1 MAGYLSGDLKDLW
14 YPLFVVFWLVT
25 FFLFFYYDAKPEYR
39 NVKYRFLSNLIMI
52 SMLAFLVSVAIIYNT
67 DEKDFEIRKHKL
79 QELVSE
85 RDNGEEYALTENEKQ
100 IQQDNFIK
108 NYFSNPY
115 LMNVDL
121 DERLTNKYFKSLIK
135 RYSINI
141 YAFDREGN
149 PLRGLMNKDFDKLN
163 RSRFYKKTQA
173 ITDNFYYLPLKE
185 NSEKYLGYFPIDRD
199 SVVLGYLFIEFVPKI
214 FTSYSAY
221 PELLLKNKNEYDE
234 EFDQYSYAIYDN
246 KYLVKQKG
254 DYEYRLNFDFK
265 TPNKS
270 DYRTVHQEGYE
281 HMIYFGS
288 DKQVIITEP
297 ERTILN
303 TLSVFSYAVLFF
315 IVFFI
320 LIDYLG
326 LVNKLWGDE
335 SIRQLFSGRTLQKQI
350 QNSMITLVLFS
361 LLVIGLVTLV
371 YFQYQYGIYQ
381 NGRLLKKVNSVIKN
395 FNQYYVDAYP
405 NYGEGTYEWVSIQK
419 IKSLSSIYSLDINI
433 YNDKGEL
440 MTTSQ
445 PEIFKRSLVATRMD
459 PDAYTELCI
468 HNKSKYVHDETIGKL
483 KFLSAYQS
491 FRANGKVYGYLNF
504 PYYGKEKSFREDI
517 SYFLVALV
525 NVYVLLLLAAALLAV
540 FLSRTITNSL
550 TLIAENIKGVE
561 LGKKN
566 TPIEWKN
573 ADEIGL
579 LVKQYN
585 SMLAELERSAELLG
599 RSEREGAWREMAKQ
613 VAHEIKNPLTPMKL
627 SVQHLQ
633 RAMKENTPDVKE
645 LTEKVTE
652 RLIIQIDNLSN
663 IATAF
668 SDFAKMPQ
676 GDYQKIDLI
685 PAIRATVELFSELE
699 NIEFHFHLPLEP
711 CYVLGD
717 DNQWMRVCTNIIK
730 NATQAIP
737 ENSKGRIDITLWEE
751 NENYVLS
758 VKDTGVGI
766 DLGKHSKIFEPNFTT
781 KTSGTGLGLAIAKN
795 IIEKMN
801 GRIWFESNLNDFT
814 VFYVELPKFAP

>member
-1 MAGYLSGDLKDLW
+1 
-14 YPLFVVFWLVT
+14 
-25 FFLFFYYDAKPEYR
+25 
-39 NVKYRFLSNLIMI
+39 
-52 SMLAFLVSVAIIYNT
+52 VAIIYNT
-67 DEKDFEIRKHKL
+67 DEKDYEIRKHKL

-85 RDNGEEYALTENEKQ
+85 RDVGEEYALTENEKA
-100 IQQDNFIK
+100 IREDNFIK

-115 LMNVDL
+115 MMNVDL
-121 DERLTNKYFKSLIK
+121 DERLTNKYFKALIK

-141 YAFDREGN
+141 YAFDRDGN
-149 PLRGLMNKDFDKLN
+149 PLRGTMNKDFDKLN
-163 RSRFYKKTQA
+163 RSRYYKKTQP
-173 ITDNFYYLPLKE
+173 ITSSFYYLPLKE
-185 NSEKYLGYFPIDRD
+185 NGEKYLGYFPINMD
-199 SVVLGYLFIEFVPKI
+199 STTVGYLFIEFVPKI

-221 PELLLKNKNEYDE
+221 PELLLKNKNDYDE
-234 EFDQYSYAIYDN
+234 EFDQFSYAIYDN

-254 DYEYRLNFDFK
+254 DYEYKLNFDFVQLK
-265 TPNKS
+265 NS
-270 DYRTVHQEGYE
+270 EYRTVKKDGYE
-281 HMIYFGS
+281 HMIFFGK
-288 DKQVIITEP
+288 DKQVIITES
-297 ERTILN
+297 ERTLLN

-320 LIDYLG
+320 LIDYIG

-350 QNSMITLVLFS
+350 QNSMIALVLFS
-361 LLVIGLVTLV
+361 LAVIGLVTLF
-371 YFQYQYGIYQ
+371 YFQYQYDIYQ
-381 NGRLLKKVNSVIKN
+381 NSRLLKKVNSVIKN

-405 NYGEGTYEWVSIQK
+405 QYREGSFDWVSKQK
-419 IKSLSSIYSLDINI
+419 IKSLSNIYSLDINI
-433 YNDKGEL
+433 YNEKGEL
-440 MTTSQ
+440 MVTSQ
-445 PEIFKRSLVATRMD
+445 PEIFKRSLVATKMD
-459 PDAYTELCI
+459 PDAYIELCI

-504 PYYGKEKSFREDI
+504 PYYGKQKSFREDI

-566 TPIEWKN
+566 MPIEWKN
-573 ADEIGL
+573 EDEIGL

-585 SMLAELERSAELLG
+585 SMLAELEKSAELLG

-652 RLIIQIDNLSN
+652 RLIVQIDNLSN

-668 SDFAKMPQ
+668 SDFAKMPH
-676 GDYQKIDLI
+676 GDEEKIDLV
-685 PAIRATVELFSELE
+685 PAIRATVELFSEME
-699 NIEFHFHLPLEP
+699 NIEFHFSLPLEP

-717 DNQWMRVCTNIIK
+717 SNQWMRVCTNIIK

-737 ENSKGRIDITLWEE
+737 ENTKGRIDISLKVEE
-751 NENYVLS
+751 EHYVLA
-758 VKDTGVGI
+758 VKDNGVGI
-766 DLGKHSKIFEPNFTT
+766 DGNKHTKIFEPNFTT

-801 GRIWFESNLNDFT
+801 GRIWFESNLNEYT
-814 VFYVELPKFAP
+814 VFYVELPKFAS